1 MAMFPCNIG
10 SSGGTVEIGTMS
22 SHNSGTYTV
31 STQPGQIFAIASYN
45 SMGFTNGQVIAT
57 QRSLVSGYSV
67 PYAAR
72 LTIVMATSNTLTMTP
87 EQDSGLSTVYPYVVC
102 SIN

>member
-1 MAMFPCNIG
+1 MPMVEVSN
-10 SSGGTVEIGTMS
+10 GGTVEIGTMS
-22 SHNSGTYTV
+22 SHNGETYTV

-57 QRSLVSGYSV
+57 QRSLITGYSV

-72 LTIVMATSNTLTMTP
+72 LTIVMATSNTLTMTTVT
-87 EQDSGLSTVYPYVVC
+87 DSGLSSVHPYVVC